1 MSTRRM
7 DSGMVAAR
15 RRIPVPASSTRIV
28 PSRPTTP
35 THEVFPPYR
44 AVSCP
49 GVAIE
54 PRVPHRVTCI
64 SHFPENHLRAEELA
78 TPLEKKLDS
87 CAFIVEL
94 LFHAAASI
102 VVTQR
107 ARGYFNRAFMAF
119 MPRSSLLAWCL
130 ASKSPVGLLPHT

>member
-1 MSTRRM
+1 
-7 DSGMVAAR
+7 
-15 RRIPVPASSTRIV
+15 
-28 PSRPTTP
+28 
-35 THEVFPPYR
+35 
-44 AVSCP
+44 
-49 GVAIE
+49 
-54 PRVPHRVTCI
+54 VTCI

-107 ARGYFNRAFMAF
+107 ARGYFNRAFMAVHATLQPPG
-119 MPRSSLLAWCL
+119 MML
-130 ASKSPVGLLPHT
+130 ASKSPVGLLPHIV